1 MARQVS
7 DRGLVD
13 TTTRVDIDRVDHLI
27 GGLRI
32 SLSLVL
38 VLVLSGWSQQQAT
51 VRCESKSSKEGC
63 QGLVGVEVGTL
74 HSHTTAH
81 S

>member
-1 MARQVS
+1 VTRQVG
-7 DRGLVD
+7 DRGLID
-13 TTTRVDIDRVDHLI
+13 ATARVDIDSVDHLV
-27 GGLRI
+27 GGLRV

-38 VLVLSGWSQQQAT
+38 ILVLSGWSQQQAA
-51 VRCESKSSKEGC
+51 VRRKSESSKEGC
-63 QGLVGVEVGTL
+63 QGLVGVKVGIL